1 MNEFYLLHID
11 ILDFYAG
18 SVYILIVLLTVN
30 RFVVF
35 HPIITDVIIGVRTG
49 GGARGAAAPRNFG
62 QLRFFGQQ
70 EKKFGQ
76 SQLLKTF
83 SCFFIS
89 ILKR

>member
-1 MNEFYLLHID
+1 MLHID

-18 SVYILIVLLTVN
+18 GVYILIVLLTVN

-35 HPIITDVIIGVRTG
+35 RPIITDVIIGVRAG
-49 GGARGAAAPRNFG
+49 GRGGLQPPRNFG

-70 EKKFGQ
+70 EKKLGQ